1 MKVKKEEKIIRMT
14 MEENTGKKVKPFAPL
29 FDLGGRFTPFV
40 YLAPSLFVTTVFLIY
55 PFINTF
61 FYSLLAWDG
70 FGIKK
75 FIGFAN
81 YIDLF
86 QDPKFWSSF
95 NANMIYILMY
105 SLVPTMIGLIIASLI
120 GRTDLKGVRVYQTI
134 FFMPQVIASVAV
146 GIIFSWIYS
155 PQFGVLNQ
163 ILNWLGL
170 DHLQRAWLGN
180 EVTAPIAIGLIGVWL
195 TIGFAVIIFI
205 AGIQK
210 TEESIYE
217 AAKIDGANSVQVF
230 FNITLP
236 ELRYE
241 IVVVI
246 VVTLI
251 RSLSTNIFG
260 IVSSTTGG
268 AYNTRPI
275 SLYAYQL
282 SFVQHNVGYASTVV
296 VILVVIIL
304 LLSKITKA
312 IGERG

>member
-1 MKVKKEEKIIRMT
+1 MKTIMKEKTRNKSFE
-14 MEENTGKKVKPFAPL
+14 PL
-29 FDLGGRFTPFV
+29 FDIGGRFTPFV
-40 YLAPSLFVTTVFLIY
+40 YLAPSFLVTVVFLIY

-61 FYSLLAWDG
+61 FYSLCAWDG
-70 FGIKK
+70 FGKKK
-75 FIGFAN
+75 FIGLEN
-81 YIDLF
+81 YINLIQDL
-86 QDPKFWSSF
+86 KFWSSF
-95 NANMIYILMY
+95 NANIIYILMY
-105 SLVPTMIGLIIASLI
+105 SLIPTILGLIIASLI
-120 GRTDLKGVRVYQTI
+120 GRTDLKGVRIYRTI

-163 ILNWLGL
+163 ILGWLGL
-170 DHLQRAWLGN
+170 DSLKRAWLGN

-195 TIGFAVIIFI
+195 TVGFAVIIFI

-217 AAKIDGANSVQVF
+217 AADLDGANSVQVF

-246 VVTLI
+246 IVTLI

-282 SFVQHNVGYASTVV
+282 SFVQYNMGYASTVV
-296 VILVVIIL
+296 VILVAIIL
-304 LLSKITKA
+304 LLSRLIKA